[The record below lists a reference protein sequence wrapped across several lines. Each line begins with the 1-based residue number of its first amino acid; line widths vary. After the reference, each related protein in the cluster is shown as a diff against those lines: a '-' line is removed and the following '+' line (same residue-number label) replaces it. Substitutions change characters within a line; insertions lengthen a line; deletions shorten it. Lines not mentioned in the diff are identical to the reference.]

1 MQEFYMYISDV
12 VFLDELS
19 DSQDVRIVHSVFFSV
34 LFFTPV
40 SDISIPVQSD
50 YYCLP

>member
-19 DSQDVRIVHSVFFSV
+19 DSQDVRIVHSLFFSV
-34 LFFTPV
+34 YFSQSVTILNM
-40 SDISIPVQSD
+40 IPLS
-50 YYCLP
+50 